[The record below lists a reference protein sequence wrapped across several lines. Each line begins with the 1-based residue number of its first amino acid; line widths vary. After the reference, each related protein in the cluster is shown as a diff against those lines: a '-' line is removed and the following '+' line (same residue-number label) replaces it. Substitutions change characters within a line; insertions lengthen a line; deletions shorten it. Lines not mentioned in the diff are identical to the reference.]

1 VCANHYMYMILCMH
15 TMYTDAEVDRTV
27 ALEEV
32 VCMLQCLDTQDW
44 DGSVAS
50 VQHAIAALSQW
61 IPATSTTTDATA
73 DDMEQVRLE
82 R

>member
-1 VCANHYMYMILCMH
+1 
-15 TMYTDAEVDRTV
+15 MYTDAESDRTV

-50 VQHAIAALSQW
+50 VQQAIAALSQW
-61 IPATSTTTDATA
+61 IPATATA
-73 DDMEQVRLE
+73 IDTTAADDTEQVRVACQLE
-82 R
+82 LHYTKPVC